1 MMAYRDFIQHGMG
14 FGRAGINPA
23 PTKDRAVLFG

>member
-1 MMAYRDFIQHGMG
+1 MMAYPDLVQYGMG
-14 FGRAGINPA
+14 FGRAGINLA